1 MRPRWTRFSVSG
13 ECRGAR
19 PGRSRPFTPSSAP
32 LGSDPSVPRRT
43 RKAPSMISCTRRS
56 WSRMTMSISAASIS
70 RTAARATRRTSFRS
84 RALRWPTC
92 APPTSIAS
100 QPVTGR
106 LPQRWRSALTRP
118 RILWI
123 VAAVVAI
130 LAITLLWAV
139 PRLQPATGTLVV
151 VAAGRA
157 ATSLTDGTL
166 MLQRNDGSWITV
178 GSVSGSVPPAPDQ
191 HQLIALP
198 FPVGTYDHIR
208 LRGDVERVNVI
219 VAAGQVEP
227 LLLGIESGNLI
238 PGAVYAGNDEVNL
251 GLGELA
257 GKFVPM
263 PGFDLIDHAN
273 RAFNSSTTAGKDVVI
288 AAFHTTCH
296 ETCPLYTALFL
307 QLAKRV
313 PPTVTLAEVT
323 TDPDVDSAAVLSEYR
338 NRIGATWEFAT
349 GTREKVASFWKA
361 FGVELASGDT
371 HTSTLALLDRHGYI
385 RLVYRGAPSIG
396 NDIPPAL
403 VSSLSAQGLRQ
414 LASGGDGWGVRDLG
428 IADDDLRPGRRHHR
442 PAPGWPDRRARAR
455 LGVVQADHSVDWPT
469 DGVDR
474 LISACRVSDRL
485 LRLPPDRAR
494 RRGASDRI
502 GSWLPRLAALSRA
515 SLSRGR
521 RPLDHRVLAP
531 DRRSYHGDSPHRDG
545 RAGMG
550 CLPQS
555 APAVGVARDRLAH
568 RDRGRRRP
576 RPCGRRERA
585 CALVGRGPPGAGH
598 DNPRLSPRHRG
609 HVVARNSGS
618 PGPFRAP
625 SGWNRRRGDVW
636 ADAHRFHGRRKL
648 GRRRLSRLA
657 PLWQRLRVE
666 LHGGGRVLDASPRLC
681 PVDRRPARVRAHRR
695 PGGGIVAADCDPND
709 HRARAASRGWS
720 RCGPD
725 RIGTV
730 QRPARRHRHPRVGG
744 HAVDR
749 AHDPSPRRSRAF
761 DVQARGGE
769 ATRVSLAP
777 ALPRAR
783 GLTSVA
789 RDYISLLKL
798 RVVW

>member
-1 MRPRWTRFSVSG
+1 
-13 ECRGAR
+13 
-19 PGRSRPFTPSSAP
+19 
-32 LGSDPSVPRRT
+32 
-43 RKAPSMISCTRRS
+43 
-56 WSRMTMSISAASIS
+56 
-70 RTAARATRRTSFRS
+70 
-84 RALRWPTC
+84 
-92 APPTSIAS
+92 
-100 QPVTGR
+100 
-106 LPQRWRSALTRP
+106 
-118 RILWI
+118 

-130 LAITLLWAV
+130 LAIILLWAV

-208 LRGDVERVNVI
+208 LRGDVERVNVT

-414 LASGGDGWGVRDLG
+414 LASGGDGWGAPDVLQALLTIGGPEASPQPAGGKAPSFNLASTGGGTVSLASLAGKSLVINFWRSDCPPCRAELPLLQQRVGAQSGARLVLINWGESADLARSFLVRNGIQGDALLDVDLTTGRSYG
-428 IADDDLRPGRRHHR
+428 IAALPTTIFVRADGTI
-442 PAPGWPDRRARAR
+442 DRRQV
-455 LGVVQADHSVDWPT
+455 GQIDE
-469 DGVDR
+469 
-474 LISACRVSDRL
+474 
-485 LRLPPDRAR
+485 
-494 RRGASDRI
+494 
-502 GSWLPRLAALSRA
+502 
-515 SLSRGR
+515 
-521 RPLDHRVLAP
+521 RVLA
-531 DRRSYHGDSPHRDG
+531 S
-545 RAGMG
+545 
-550 CLPQS
+550 
-555 APAVGVARDRLAH
+555 
-568 RDRGRRRP
+568 
-576 RPCGRRERA
+576 E
-585 CALVGRGPPGAGH
+585 
-598 DNPRLSPRHRG
+598 
-609 HVVARNSGS
+609 
-618 PGPFRAP
+618 
-625 SGWNRRRGDVW
+625 
-636 ADAHRFHGRRKL
+636 
-648 GRRRLSRLA
+648 LSRLIT
-657 PLWQRLRVE
+657 Q
-666 LHGGGRVLDASPRLC
+666 
-681 PVDRRPARVRAHRR
+681 
-695 PGGGIVAADCDPND
+695 
-709 HRARAASRGWS
+709 
-720 RCGPD
+720 
-725 RIGTV
+725 
-730 QRPARRHRHPRVGG
+730 
-744 HAVDR
+744 
-749 AHDPSPRRSRAF
+749 
-761 DVQARGGE
+761 
-769 ATRVSLAP
+769 
-777 ALPRAR
+777 
-783 GLTSVA
+783 
-789 RDYISLLKL
+789 
-798 RVVW
+798 